1 MGSTSF
7 RVGFCVP
14 SRFGA
19 KFNVSADFTL
29 CKGLGRCCRWMYGY
43 QGVVPSVTARMGAQP
58 SHSVAS
64 SSFAEG
70 SKGDPRG
77 VGNVSRTIYA
87 GIGLG
92 VTW

>member
-1 MGSTSF
+1 
-7 RVGFCVP
+7 
-14 SRFGA
+14 
-19 KFNVSADFTL
+19 
-29 CKGLGRCCRWMYGY
+29 MYGY